1 MTSLH
6 LLAVSPFIV
15 LGGTSVAAM
24 LLSVFVRSRVAIL
37 CLTVAGIVGTLV
49 AVGLVAASSD
59 RSATVLLTMDDYAL
73 FFIGLLV
80 VTAGLVVLLS
90 HGYLKRAELE
100 SAEYYVLIL
109 LATLGASTLVS
120 SSHFA
125 SFFLGLELLS
135 VALYGLIAYH
145 RGRAVALEAALK
157 YLVLAATTSAFL
169 VFGMALVYAVSGTL
183 SLGSL
188 ASFGA
193 AVSGVQKTLYVTGLV
208 LILAGVGFKLA
219 VVPFHMW
226 SPDIY
231 QGAPAPVTAFIAS
244 VSKAALFALLLR
256 YAMQVDA
263 AHGRPLF
270 FVLSVVAFASMA
282 VGNLLALMQRNVK
295 RLLAYS
301 SISHLGYLLV
311 ALLAGG
317 ALARTAVAFYLAAYS
332 LNMVAA
338 FGVVGALGDVHSEA
352 ESIEDYRGLARRK
365 PWLTGVLVL
374 ALLSLAG
381 IPITAG
387 FIGKFLLVQAGAGG
401 GRWALVLVLVLTS
414 ALSLFYYLRVIVALF
429 ERVTPRA
436 AEEGRTASVS
446 RGPAIGPLS
455 ASVLVFLALALLFLG
470 LYPRFLLRL
479 IETAAGSFG

>member
-15 LGGTSVAAM
+15 LGGTSVAVM
-24 LLSVFVRSRVAIL
+24 LLSVFVRSRVAVL

-80 VTAGLVVLLS
+80 VTTGLVVLLS

-135 VALYGLIAYH
+135 VALYGLIAYP
-145 RGRAVALEAALK
+145 RGRAVAVEAALK

-193 AVSGVQKTLYVTGLV
+193 AVSGAQKTLYVTGLV

-226 SPDIY
+226 TPDIY

-263 AHGRPLF
+263 VHGRPLF
-270 FVLSVVAFASMA
+270 FVLGVVAFASMA

-301 SISHLGYLLV
+301 SIAHLGYLLV

-317 ALARTAVAFYLAAYS
+317 ALAHTAVTFYLAAYS
-332 LNMVAA
+332 LTMVAA
-338 FGVVGALGDVHSEA
+338 FGVVGALGDAHSEA

-365 PWLTGVLVL
+365 PWLAGVFAL

-387 FIGKFLLVQAGAGG
+387 FMGKLLLVQAGVGG
-401 GRWALVLVLVLTS
+401 ARWALVLVLVLTS
-414 ALSLFYYLRVIVALF
+414 ALGLFYYLRVIVALF
-429 ERVTPRA
+429 ERVTPEA
-436 AEEGRTASVS
+436 VKEGGTASVS
-446 RGPAIGPLS
+446 RGPAITPLS
-455 ASVLVFLALALLFLG
+455 ASVLAFLALALLFLG

-479 IETAAGSFG
+479 IEMAAGSFG